1 MSDIGQQLADD
12 EHSPAV
18 GKELRRSGDRTVLAV
33 NLHKPILIRF
43 GSTYQ
48 SDFCTSQRS
57 RTRISIENSTKGG
70 EHEE

>member
-43 GSTYQ
+43 GPIY
-48 SDFCTSQRS
+48 
-57 RTRISIENSTKGG
+57 
-70 EHEE
+70 